1 MIEIRNYT
9 LLQNFEAGK
18 KYEIVKNE
26 SGEEIG
32 FRLKGLVTT
41 FDVQN
46 ENGQVFK
53 NYSYNKFVAEYFVEH
68 SLNVPID
75 IMHIRDLSHIAG
87 YAEKL
92 EALENGIEVT
102 AFVPKGVYYYNLI
115 KVLIDNGILQGF
127 SNYGYA
133 RDYEWSD
140 DYETM
145 IIKDFA
151 LISISL
157 VDAPADKNA
166 TYLQNT
172 IFKGFGGNPAKLA
185 TPNFVTQKNGEAA
198 EDKKNLMN
206 IFY

>member
-1 MIEIRNYT
+1 MLQIRNYT
-9 LLQNFEAGK
+9 LLSKFEATGK
-18 KYEIVKNE
+18 KYEIVSNGKE
-26 SGEEIG
+26 GEEIG

-41 FDVQN
+41 FDIQN

-53 NYSYNKFVAEYFVEH
+53 NYSYNKFVSEYFVEH

-75 IMHIRDLSHIAG
+75 SMHRRDLSHIVG

-92 EALENGIEVT
+92 EALENGIELT
-102 AFVPKGVYYYNLI
+102 AFIPKGVYYYNLI

-133 RDYEWSD
+133 RDYEFEN

-157 VDAPADKNA
+157 VDVPADVGAKFI
-166 TYLQNT
+166 QNT
-172 IFKGFGGNPAKLA
+172 IFKGFGGNPANQA
-185 TPNFVTQKNGEAA
+185 SPDVTRQEVVTNKI
-198 EDKKNLMN
+198 ED
-206 IFY
+206 IFIY